1 MKFIFLTLF
10 PELIQEAVQVSIIGR
25 AIKAGLLTVEC
36 INPRDY
42 TRDKHRS
49 VDDTPCGGGL
59 GMVLKPEPFLLALA
73 DAKKIA
79 PEALTIALTPGGR
92 LLTQKTVVALA
103 KSTQDIIFLCGHYE
117 GFDRRIL
124 DQADR
129 ELSIGDYVLTGGEL
143 PALVILDAVAR
154 YIPGVLGKEGS
165 TDEESFSDGL
175 LEYPQYTRPIVYK
188 GQKVPDVL
196 LSGDHVV
203 IKKWRRREALK
214 ATLQVRPELLSKAN
228 LSLEDAELLSEIFTE
243 NKAKKHE

>member
-10 PELIQEAVQVSIIGR
+10 PELIQEACQVSIVGR
-25 AIKAGLLTVEC
+25 ALKAELFSVEC

-42 TRDKHRS
+42 TKDNHRS

-73 DAKKIA
+73 EAKKRA
-79 PEALTIALTPGGR
+79 PDALTIALTPGGK
-92 LLTQKTVVALA
+92 LLVQKTVVELA
-103 KSTQDIIFLCGHYE
+103 RGKPDIIFLCGHYE

-124 DQADR
+124 DQVDV

-143 PALVILDAVAR
+143 PALVLLDAIAR

-175 LEYPQYTRPIVYK
+175 LEYPQYTRPVVYK
-188 GQKVPDVL
+188 GQKVPEVL
-196 LSGDHVV
+196 LSGDHVA
-203 IKKWRRREALK
+203 IKRWRRKKALQ
-214 ATLQVRPELLSKAN
+214 ATLNVRPDVLTKAQ
-228 LSLEDAELLSEIFTE
+228 LTLEDVELLSEIFTE
-243 NKAKKHE
+243 NKVKKHE

>member
-79 PEALTIALTPGGR
+79 PEALTIALTPGGS

-103 KSTQDIIFLCGHYE
+103 KSTQNIIFLCGHYE

-175 LEYPQYTRPIVYK
+175 LEYPQYTRPVVYK

-196 LSGDHVV
+196 LSGDHVI

>member
-103 KSTQDIIFLCGHYE
+103 KST
-117 GFDRRIL
+117 RI
-124 DQADR
+124 
-129 ELSIGDYVLTGGEL
+129 
-143 PALVILDAVAR
+143 
-154 YIPGVLGKEGS
+154 
-165 TDEESFSDGL
+165 
-175 LEYPQYTRPIVYK
+175 
-188 GQKVPDVL
+188 
-196 LSGDHVV
+196 
-203 IKKWRRREALK
+203 
-214 ATLQVRPELLSKAN
+214 
-228 LSLEDAELLSEIFTE
+228 
-243 NKAKKHE
+243 

>member
-103 KSTQDIIFLCGHYE
+103 KSTQDIIFLCGNYE

-228 LSLEDAELLSEIFTE
+228 LSLEDAELLSETFTE

>member
-79 PEALTIALTPGGR
+79 PEALTIALTPGGS
-92 LLTQKTVVALA
+92 LLTQKIVVALA

-175 LEYPQYTRPIVYK
+175 LEYPQYTRPVVYK

-196 LSGDHVV
+196 LSGDHVI

>member
-79 PEALTIALTPGGR
+79 PEALTIALTPGGS
-92 LLTQKTVVALA
+92 LLTQKIVVALA